1 MKNLAPKEA
10 FKRVPK
16 LQSQLNA
23 LLNCKMHQHH
33 IGRNGLLI
41 SAYTL
46 LLKDSL
52 ILYPM
57 LNVGVIGLI
66 DQVFKMK
73 KTGAK
78 KVLGVYT
85 LFVKETEA
93 LIKLYD
99 ICRTFTNRLPPIH
112 PAKATLID
120 VLNSHISK
128 LEDDDGQEVDETED
142 GHVAAEM
149 EDALL
154 AASHNTAAS
163 AHHHQKHDDDSD
175 SDTSSDSS
183 DDEGKGGNGNNNSFD
198 WGFGNAFG
206 SQPQQQQPGQG
217 YPNGA
222 AVATGQLDPR
232 ASMGPNSFAFLTSQP
247 SQPATTSAQGWDI
260 FDTSSFGQPQSQ
272 PQSFNNG
279 QQGGYQDPFAFVG
292 SPAPSHHQTNPAAA
306 APGSPSSIN
315 PNANYQDRAAATKSG
330 LMQFYTSPPQS
341 PPQQQHHQQ
350 QQPQDNPFGATSN
363 TANPFGAA
371 PQQNP
376 FGNAATAS
384 PVQSP
389 PPSYYSPPPAATTT
403 SPAPSSSSYNPF
415 L

>member
-1 MKNLAPKEA
+1 MKNLSAKEA

-52 ILYPM
+52 ILYPQ

-78 KVLGVYT
+78 KVLGIYT

-112 PAKATLID
+112 PAKATLIE

-128 LEDDDGQEVDETED
+128 LEEDDGQEDETED
-142 GHVAAEM
+142 GHIGAEM

-154 AASHNTAAS
+154 AASHSTAA
-163 AHHHQKHDDDSD
+163 AHHPPQKHADDSD

-183 DDEGKGGNGNNNSFD
+183 DDEGFGGNNQNKNQNTFD
-198 WGFGNAFG
+198 WGFGG
-206 SQPQQQQPGQG
+206 SVPQQQPAYGQQ
-217 YPNGA
+217 PNGA
-222 AVATGQLDPR
+222 SVATGINQQQGMDPR

-260 FDTSSFGQPQSQ
+260 FDTSAFGNVAISQ
-272 PQSFNNG
+272 PQQG
-279 QQGGYQDPFAFVG
+279 GQGGYQDPFASF
-292 SPAPSHHQTNPAAA
+292 SHPAQA
-306 APGSPSSIN
+306 APTSPNHHVASPPS
-315 PNANYQDRAAATKSG
+315 ATYQDRATATKSG
-330 LMQFYTSPPQS
+330 LFQIYASSPPPAQQGQ
-341 PPQQQHHQQ
+341 PQQQFQQ
-350 QQPQDNPFGATSN
+350 E
-363 TANPFGAA
+363 
-371 PQQNP
+371 NP
-376 FGNAATAS
+376 FGNPTS
-384 PVQSP
+384 PNLGSP
-389 PPSYYSPPPAATTT
+389 NPFGGQAQQPNPFSGTT
-403 SPAPSSSSYNPF
+403 SPVASPAPATAPAPSNASYNPF